1 MKSIS
6 FSPHCYDY
14 NTAHHSQKYTSEYDI
29 LGFVQK
35 NIALLMHISRQK
47 GIGMRKI
54 IKVGMLGIGNIGK
67 GTYQALEMNHQ
78 KIAETTG
85 LDIEIVKILNR
96 NPAKDRGIDIP
107 KEKYTADVNEILN
120 DPDIDI
126 VVELI
131 GGIEPATTY
140 RAQALSNGKSVVTA
154 NKAAIAANGPKLAAL
169 AQENHVLLRF
179 EAAVAGGIPIL
190 TSVTTA
196 LLSNEFNEVHGIL
209 NGTTNYILTQMSE
222 YGKDYAD
229 VLKDAQA
236 KGFAESDPTADV
248 EGIDAANKLS
258 ILISL
263 IFGTAAAPDVIP
275 TQGITA
281 VSSEDITFA
290 SEAGYRIKLLAS
302 AQKSGGKVYGNVEP
316 ALIPVSHPLA
326 SVNNEFNAVFINGN
340 AVDDLMFYGRGAGPL
355 PTGSAVL
362 GDVIG
367 VARKLE
373 KDSAYDIVPQLR
385 YDSGLEF
392 AGEGSNK
399 YYIRMMVPERTGVLG
414 KIASTFGEY
423 GISIEAMQQKSPYE
437 VNGEDAAP
445 IIFIVFEVEKSR
457 LLEALEAIRKE
468 GVILSIDN
476 IMKVE

>member
-1 MKSIS
+1 
-6 FSPHCYDY
+6 
-14 NTAHHSQKYTSEYDI
+14 
-29 LGFVQK
+29 
-35 NIALLMHISRQK
+35 
-47 GIGMRKI
+47 MRKI

-107 KEKYTADVNEILN
+107 KEKYTTDVNEILS

-140 RAQALSNGKSVVTA
+140 MAQALSNGKSVVTA

-222 YGKDYAD
+222 YGKDYSE

-236 KGFAESDPTADV
+236 KGFAEADPTADV

-263 IFGTAAAPDVIP
+263 IFGTSAAPDVIP

-281 VSSEDITFA
+281 VSSEDIAFA

-316 ALIPVSHPLA
+316 ALVPVSHPLA

-340 AVDDLMFYGRGAGPL
+340 AVDDLMFYGRGAGKL
-355 PTGSAVL
+355 PTASAVL
-362 GDVIG
+362 GDVIEAAKHKVTVFSQSWESSSDNSF
-367 VARKLE
+367 VAPVEEL
-373 KDSAYDIVPQLR
+373 SARWYFRVP
-385 YDSGLEF
+385 
-392 AGEGSNK
+392 AGSDN
-399 YYIRMMVPERTGVLG
+399 VPEGAFTDDNGTCFITEDKLTFAQAAEKAKALNAAAYLPVL
-414 KIASTFGEY
+414 
-423 GISIEAMQQKSPYE
+423 
-437 VNGEDAAP
+437 D
-445 IIFIVFEVEKSR
+445 
-457 LLEALEAIRKE
+457 
-468 GVILSIDN
+468 
-476 IMKVE
+476 

>member
-1 MKSIS
+1 MKK
-6 FSPHCYDY
+6 
-14 NTAHHSQKYTSEYDI
+14 Q
-29 LGFVQK
+29 
-35 NIALLMHISRQK
+35 
-47 GIGMRKI
+47 
-54 IKVGMLGIGNIGK
+54 IKAGMLGIGNVGT
-67 GTYQALEMNHQ
+67 GTYRTLEMNRR
-78 KIAETTG
+78 KIYETTG

-96 NPAKDRGIDIP
+96 SPEKDRGIYIP
-107 KEKYTADVNEILN
+107 PEKYTQNVDDILN
-120 DPDIDI
+120 DPEIDI
-126 VVELI
+126 VIELI
-131 GGIEPATTY
+131 GGIEPATEY
-140 RAQALSNGKSVVTA
+140 MAKALANGKSVVTA
-154 NKAAIAANGPKLAAL
+154 NKAALAANGSKLAKI

-190 TSVTTA
+190 TSLTTA
-196 LLSNEFNEVHGIL
+196 LLSNRFTEVHGIL

-222 YGKDYAD
+222 HGTPYEE

-236 KGFAESDPTADV
+236 KGFAEADPTADV
-248 EGIDAANKLS
+248 EGFDAANKLS
-258 ILISL
+258 ILMSL
-263 IFGTAAAPDVIP
+263 VFGIGAGPDVIP
-275 TQGITA
+275 TVGITS
-281 VSSEDITFA
+281 VGLEDIEYA
-290 SEAGYRIKLLAS
+290 SENGYRIKLLAS
-302 AQKSGGKVYGNVEP
+302 AKEIDGKVYGNVEP
-316 ALIPVSHPLA
+316 ALVPVSHPLA
-326 SVNNEFNAVFINGN
+326 SVSNEFNAVFVSGN
-340 AVDDLMFYGRGAGPL
+340 AVDNLMFYGRGAGPL

-367 VARKLE
+367 IARKLA
-373 KDSAYDIVPQLR
+373 KDSAYDLVPQLR

>member
-1 MKSIS
+1 MK
-6 FSPHCYDY
+6 
-14 NTAHHSQKYTSEYDI
+14 K
-29 LGFVQK
+29 L
-35 NIALLMHISRQK
+35 
-47 GIGMRKI
+47 
-54 IKVGMLGIGNIGK
+54 IKAGMLGIGNVGT
-67 GTYQALEMNHQ
+67 GTYRTLEMNRQ
-78 KIAETTG
+78 KIYETTG

-96 NPAKDRGIDIP
+96 SPEKDRGIYIP
-107 KEKYTADVNEILN
+107 PEKYTQDVDDILN
-120 DPDIDI
+120 DPEIDI
-126 VVELI
+126 VIELI
-131 GGIEPATTY
+131 GGIEPATEY
-140 RAQALSNGKSVVTA
+140 MARALSNGKSVVTA
-154 NKAAIAANGPKLAAL
+154 NKAALAANGMKLAKI
-169 AQENHVLLRF
+169 AQDNHVLLRF

-190 TSVTTA
+190 TSLTTA
-196 LLSNEFNEVHGIL
+196 LLSNRFTEVHGIL

-222 YGKDYAD
+222 HGTPYEE
-229 VLKDAQA
+229 VLKDAQS
-236 KGFAESDPTADV
+236 KGFAEADPTADV
-248 EGIDAANKLS
+248 EGFDAANKLS
-258 ILISL
+258 ILMSLVFGISA
-263 IFGTAAAPDVIP
+263 GPDVIP
-275 TQGITA
+275 TVGITS
-281 VSSEDITFA
+281 VGLEDIEYA
-290 SEAGYRIKLLAS
+290 SENGYRIKLLAS
-302 AQKSGGKVYGNVEP
+302 AREIDGKVYGNVEP
-316 ALIPVSHPLA
+316 ALVPVSHPLA
-326 SVNNEFNAVFINGN
+326 SVGNEFNAVFVSGN

-367 VARKLE
+367 IARKLE
-373 KDSAYDIVPQLR
+373 KDSAYDLVPQLR